1 MEKMRKFCA
10 NRAEVKIKDVN
21 RFLQDIAGIHH
32 IMVAGTHAK
41 AIHDALLRMNVN
53 IIAPPDLTVPEV

>member
-1 MEKMRKFCA
+1 
-10 NRAEVKIKDVN
+10 VKIKDVN